1 MNKFLFTQTLK
12 RFSLAVILAVCA
24 MTSAFAQ
31 NAGEITLKM
40 ENAPLGKVM
49 DAIENQSQYLFL
61 NDGVDVNMIVD
72 VNVTKATI
80 SATLDKIFVAKP
92 VSWKID
98 GVNIYIST
106 KKDDTAAGR
115 RVSGVVTDASGAPLI
130 GAAILVKGTTNGAST
145 DVDGKFAFE
154 LDNDNMSGAKTL
166 QFVCLGYTTVELPLG
181 TRRVFNVTMQDD
193 AQLLEGT
200 VVTALGIKRSEK
212 ALSYN
217 VQKVDSDEL
226 LANKDA
232 NFVNSLNG
240 KVAGLVINSSSS
252 GVGGASKVVMRG
264 EKSISKSSN
273 ALYVI
278 DGVPMYTS
286 AKDAGTGFDSK
297 GATDPIADINPEDI
311 ESMTVLTG
319 AAAAALYGSSA
330 ANGAIVVTTKKGVEG
345 KTSLTI
351 TSNTEIFNPFILP
364 SFQNRY
370 GTGDLNSSE
379 GSIVRSWGNKL
390 NTSNYMGYNPR
401 SDYFQTGVTG
411 TESVS
416 FSTGN
421 SKNQTYLSA
430 AAVNSKGI
438 VPNNGY
444 NRYNFNFRN
453 TTKFLNDKMTLDVA
467 VGYIMQN
474 DRNLTN
480 QGTYNNPVV
489 GAYIFPRGNDWNDVS
504 MFERWDSSR
513 KIYSQYWPV
522 GDAGMTMQNPYWI
535 NYRNLRQNKKNR
547 YNLSAGLYYDI
558 TDWMTLSGRVKVD
571 NSENK
576 FTEKFYATTNTQLT
590 EYSHNGL
597 YGQEESQDKQ
607 FYADVLLDI
616 NETWNN
622 WSLHANVGASIS
634 DMRSDAFSLRG
645 PIADGEVDPTESK
658 NIPNVFNVFAISQSK
673 SVKKQAGWRE
683 QTQAVYASAEI
694 GFKNAYYL
702 TLTGRNDWPS
712 QLAGPRSNQKGFF
725 YPSVGASVVLS
736 EIIPNMPK
744 QLEYLK
750 VRSSWASVGVPF
762 GRWIANPMHEWP
774 DKGNSWNT
782 QTAYPVE
789 NLKPERTNSWEV
801 GITAR
806 FLNWFSL
813 DASYYNTHT
822 KNQTIYPEISTGS
835 GYSEIPI
842 QSGDVQNQGV
852 ELSLGFD
859 KTWGIF
865 GWNSSYTFS
874 TNKNKIVSLVKDVMN
889 PVTGEPLNISA
900 MEVGGLGNAR
910 FILKEGGS
918 LGDLYSRQDF
928 VRDSNGKIY
937 VDAEGN
943 VATEVIKDLD
953 SYIKL
958 GSVLPKAN
966 MAWRNDFKVQNFNF
980 GFMLTARL
988 GGVVY
993 SRTKAM
999 LDYYGVSEASASARD
1014 NGGVYINGSDLIDAN
1029 KWYTAIGSGD
1039 AVPQYYT
1046 YSATNVRL
1054 QEASIGYTFPK
1065 KMLGGLFDLTLQV
1078 VGRNLWM
1085 IYNKAPYDP
1094 ETVASATSN
1103 FYSGLD
1109 YFMMPNTRNFG
1120 FNVRIKF

>member
-80 SATLDKIFVAKP
+80 SATLDKIFAAKP

-421 SKNQTYLSA
+421 SKNQ
-430 AAVNSKGI
+430 
-438 VPNNGY
+438 
-444 NRYNFNFRN
+444 
-453 TTKFLNDKMTLDVA
+453 
-467 VGYIMQN
+467 
-474 DRNLTN
+474 
-480 QGTYNNPVV
+480 
-489 GAYIFPRGNDWNDVS
+489 
-504 MFERWDSSR
+504 
-513 KIYSQYWPV
+513 
-522 GDAGMTMQNPYWI
+522 
-535 NYRNLRQNKKNR
+535 
-547 YNLSAGLYYDI
+547 
-558 TDWMTLSGRVKVD
+558 
-571 NSENK
+571 
-576 FTEKFYATTNTQLT
+576 
-590 EYSHNGL
+590 
-597 YGQEESQDKQ
+597 
-607 FYADVLLDI
+607 
-616 NETWNN
+616 
-622 WSLHANVGASIS
+622 
-634 DMRSDAFSLRG
+634 
-645 PIADGEVDPTESK
+645 
-658 NIPNVFNVFAISQSK
+658 
-673 SVKKQAGWRE
+673 
-683 QTQAVYASAEI
+683 
-694 GFKNAYYL
+694 
-702 TLTGRNDWPS
+702 
-712 QLAGPRSNQKGFF
+712 
-725 YPSVGASVVLS
+725 
-736 EIIPNMPK
+736 
-744 QLEYLK
+744 
-750 VRSSWASVGVPF
+750 
-762 GRWIANPMHEWP
+762 
-774 DKGNSWNT
+774 
-782 QTAYPVE
+782 
-789 NLKPERTNSWEV
+789 
-801 GITAR
+801 AR
-806 FLNWFSL
+806 
-813 DASYYNTHT
+813 
-822 KNQTIYPEISTGS
+822 
-835 GYSEIPI
+835 
-842 QSGDVQNQGV
+842 
-852 ELSLGFD
+852 
-859 KTWGIF
+859 
-865 GWNSSYTFS
+865 
-874 TNKNKIVSLVKDVMN
+874 
-889 PVTGEPLNISA
+889 
-900 MEVGGLGNAR
+900 
-910 FILKEGGS
+910 
-918 LGDLYSRQDF
+918 
-928 VRDSNGKIY
+928 
-937 VDAEGN
+937 
-943 VATEVIKDLD
+943 
-953 SYIKL
+953 
-958 GSVLPKAN
+958 
-966 MAWRNDFKVQNFNF
+966 
-980 GFMLTARL
+980 RL
-988 GGVVY
+988 
-993 SRTKAM
+993 M
-999 LDYYGVSEASASARD
+999 
-1014 NGGVYINGSDLIDAN
+1014 
-1029 KWYTAIGSGD
+1029 
-1039 AVPQYYT
+1039 
-1046 YSATNVRL
+1046 
-1054 QEASIGYTFPK
+1054 
-1065 KMLGGLFDLTLQV
+1065 
-1078 VGRNLWM
+1078 
-1085 IYNKAPYDP
+1085 
-1094 ETVASATSN
+1094 
-1103 FYSGLD
+1103 
-1109 YFMMPNTRNFG
+1109 
-1120 FNVRIKF
+1120 